1 MEWSSTSMNGTEK
14 TGLKFHTSEFRSRTE
29 FRSAP
34 EFNSG
39 VNSGALLNS
48 FLARNSDWHARFFI
62 YAGDTTASKADT
74 RDQFRTTSDV
84 QTSIQSRLPMLL
96 VDIIRASSRNNQ
108 LSIRS

>member
-1 MEWSSTSMNGTEK
+1 MEWSSTSMNGTDK

-48 FLARNSDWHARFFI
+48 
-62 YAGDTTASKADT
+62 
-74 RDQFRTTSDV
+74 
-84 QTSIQSRLPMLL
+84 IQEHS
-96 VDIIRASSRNNQ
+96 
-108 LSIRS
+108 